1 MTVDILAQAA
11 RYRFRM
17 LLAAIVV
24 SALAFYCRADLF
36 LSLGLLDD
44 SLTSDNPLT
53 RRTTVIEI
61 MVARGALALLAAGF
75 ILAGLWGE
83 RIGQAAPVRALR
95 RLPDRLGA
103 AAEAELGKIWNLSL
117 FVLVP
122 VAILLIV
129 YAAAG
134 ERVFTADQMGRINFE
149 DGVIEDGQFIFLLL
163 ASVTGFALFARG
175 LPNGARRFM
184 WLGLGLL
191 FFAMAGEEISWGQRI
206 FGFETPKAMETIN
219 VQREFNLHNMMG
231 YLFDHLFILGFF
243 CWGVILPILYRALA
257 DVRRVVVATGLPLPS
272 AGLAV
277 GMFLA
282 SLMQE
287 PVVNAF
293 MTPAGGLR
301 VAEMRELLSTL
312 CFALLMIETR
322 RTHGVGLGPASLRQK
337 GTPGRA

>member
-1 MTVDILAQAA
+1 MTVDILAQVN
-11 RYRFRM
+11 RYRFLM
-17 LLAAIVV
+17 LLAA
-24 SALAFYCRADLF
+24 LAAFVLAYYCRADLF

-53 RRTTVIEI
+53 RHTTVIEI

-75 ILAGLWGE
+75 LMAGLWGE
-83 RIGQAAPVRALR
+83 RIGRTAPVQALR
-95 RLPDRLGA
+95 RLPDRLSA
-103 AAEAELGKIWNLSL
+103 AGEAGLGTVWNLPL
-117 FVLVP
+117 MVLVP

-129 YAAAG
+129 YAATG
-134 ERVFTADQMGRINFE
+134 ERVFTLQQMERINLE
-149 DGVIEDGQFIFLLL
+149 DGVIEDGQFVFLLL
-163 ASVTGFALFARG
+163 ASVTGFAWFVRG
-175 LPNGARRFM
+175 RANGARRFM

-206 FGFETPKAMETIN
+206 LGFGTPKAIEAIN
-219 VQREFNLHNMMG
+219 VQHEFNLHNMLG

-243 CWGVILPILYRALA
+243 CWGVILPILYRTLA
-257 DVRRVVVATGLPLPS
+257 DVRRVVVATGLPVPS

-287 PVVNAF
+287 PVVQAF

-301 VAEMRELLSTL
+301 VAEMRELMSALS
-312 CFALLMIETR
+312 FFLLMLETR
-322 RTHGVGLGPASLRQK
+322 RTHGVGQGRPAQAAK
-337 GTPGRA
+337 GRPARA